1 MHALYVLL
9 PALAILAIAYRYYSA
24 FLATRVWMLDDART
38 TPAHTKYDGANYYPT
53 SRWVMFGHHFAAI
66 TGAGPLVGPM
76 LAAQFGYAPGFI
88 WLVAGCCLA
97 GAVHD
102 SMVLWA
108 STRRGG
114 KSLPDIVKQEI
125 SPFIGF
131 VAAITILFILVIA
144 LAGLGIAF
152 VNALADSVWGT
163 FTVAMTVPLGMFMG
177 LWMYKWRKGRITEA
191 TIVGVLGLLLAL
203 WAGEPISHS
212 NSWFAGLFHLNRTQ
226 IVIALAVYGFMA
238 SMLPVWLLLSPRGY
252 LSSFT
257 KIGTIFLLAVGVI
270 IVNPELKMPALSEF
284 AGGGGPIIPG
294 PLFPFCFITIAC
306 GAISGFHALI
316 SSGTTPKM
324 IDKESDIRPV
334 GYGAMLIEGVVGIMA
349 LIAAASMAPGDYF
362 AINVKP
368 EVYANL
374 HFQGQQMVPVNVHQ
388 IEQIVGESVIGRTG
402 GAVSLAVGM
411 AQIFAALPG
420 MQSLLAYWYHFA
432 IMFEALFILTTIDSG
447 TRVGR
452 FLLQEFMGRVY
463 APFARADNWVAGAI
477 ATSLM
482 VASWAYFIYTGQINT
497 IWPMFG
503 VANQLLASVAL
514 AVCTSILINM
524 GRAKY
529 IWVTIG
535 PLVFLGTNT
544 LYGGFLNITG
554 NYYPLAVG
562 ADPARNME
570 GWILTIC
577 TTIMMVLAVIVL
589 GAAVQKWI
597 TTLNGAPVPAT
608 AGETA

>member
-24 FLATRVWMLDDART
+24 FLATKVWMLDDSRK

-53 SRWVMFGHHFAAI
+53 SKWVMFGHHFAAI

-102 SMVLWA
+102 SMILWA

-125 SPFIGF
+125 SPTIGF
-131 VAAITILFILVIA
+131 VAAITIILILVVA
-144 LAGLGIAF
+144 LAGLGVAF

-163 FTVAMTVPLGMFMG
+163 FTVAMTIPLGIFMG
-177 LWMYKWRKGRITEA
+177 FWMYVWRKGRITEA
-191 TIVGVLGLLLAL
+191 TVLGVAGLLLAL

-212 NSWFAGLFHLNRTQ
+212 DSWFASLFHLSREQ
-226 IVIALAVYGFMA
+226 IVIALGIYGFAA

-257 KIGTIFLLAVGVI
+257 KIGTIFLLAIGVI

-362 AINVKP
+362 AINVP
-368 EVYANL
+368 PATYANL
-374 HFQGQQMVPVNVHQ
+374 VFEGQQMVPVNVPA
-388 IEQIVGESVIGRTG
+388 IEQAVGETVVGRTG

-411 AQIFAALPG
+411 AQIFSSLPG
-420 MQSLLAYWYHFA
+420 MQGLLAYWYHFA

-452 FLLQEFMGRVY
+452 FLLQEFMGRAY
-463 APFARADNWVAGAI
+463 APMARHDNVFAGSVATLI
-477 ATSLM
+477 M
-482 VASWAYFIYTGQINT
+482 VFSWGYFIYTGQINT
-497 IWPMFG
+497 IWPMFAVG
-503 VANQLLASVAL
+503 NQLLAAVAL
-514 AVCTSILINM
+514 AVATSILINL
-524 GRAKY
+524 GRTKY
-529 IWVTIG
+529 VWVTIA
-535 PLVFLGTNT
+535 PLSFLSLNT

-562 ADPARNME
+562 SDPARHVE

-577 TTIMMVLAVIVL
+577 TAVMIVLALIIL
-589 GAAVQKWI
+589 GAAIQKWASV
-597 TTLNGAPVPAT
+597 LNGGPVPAT
-608 AGETA
+608 ADQG

>member
-9 PALAILAIAYRYYSA
+9 PALAVLAIAYRYYSA
-24 FLATRVWMLDDART
+24 FIATRVWMLDDARK

-53 SRWVMFGHHFAAI
+53 SKWVMFGHHFAAI

-102 SMVLWA
+102 SMILWA

-125 SPFIGF
+125 SPTIGF
-131 VAAITILFILVIA
+131 VAAITIILILIVA
-144 LAGLGIAF
+144 LAGLGVAF

-163 FTVAMTVPLGMFMG
+163 FTVAMTIPLGIFMG
-177 LWMYKWRKGRITEA
+177 FWMYVWRKGRITEA
-191 TIVGVLGLLLAL
+191 TVLGVAGLLFAL

-212 NSWFAGLFHLNRTQ
+212 DSWFANLFHLSRTQ
-226 IVIALAVYGFMA
+226 IVIALGVYGFAA

-257 KIGTIFLLAVGVI
+257 KIGTIFLLAIGVI
-270 IVNPELKMPALSEF
+270 IVNPELQMPALSEF
-284 AGGGGPIIPG
+284 AGGGGPIVPG

-324 IDKESDIRPV
+324 IDKETDIRPV

-362 AINVKP
+362 AINTTP
-368 EVYANL
+368 AVYSNL
-374 HFQGQQMVPVNVHQ
+374 TFQGAQLAPINVPG
-388 IEQIVGESVIGRTG
+388 IEAAVGETVTGRTG

-411 AQIFAALPG
+411 AQIFSALPG
-420 MQSLLAYWYHFA
+420 MQGLLAYWYHFA

-452 FLLQEFMGRVY
+452 FLLQEFMGRAY
-463 APFARADNWVAGAI
+463 KPFANHNNMVGGSVATLI
-477 ATSLM
+477 M
-482 VASWAYFIYTGQINT
+482 VFSWGYFIYTGQINT
-497 IWPMFG
+497 IWPMFAVG
-503 VANQLLASVAL
+503 NQLLGSVAL
-514 AVCTSILINM
+514 AVATSILINL

-529 IWVTIG
+529 IWVTLL
-535 PLVFLGTNT
+535 PLSFLSINT
-544 LYGGFLNITG
+544 FYGGFLNITG

-562 ADPARNME
+562 PDAARHLE

-577 TTIMMVLAVIVL
+577 TAVMIVLALVIL
-589 GAAVQKWI
+589 GAAIQKWI
-597 TTLNGAPVPAT
+597 SVLNGGPAPAT
-608 AGETA
+608 AEPA

>member
-1 MHALYVLL
+1 MHALYLLL
-9 PALAILAIAYRYYSA
+9 PALCIFAIAYRYYSA
-24 FLATRVWMLDDART
+24 FLATKIWMLDDARK
-38 TPAHTKYDGANYYPT
+38 TPAHTKFDGANYYPT
-53 SRWVMFGHHFAAI
+53 SKWVMFGHHFAAI

-102 SMVLWA
+102 SMILWA

-125 SPFIGF
+125 SPTIGL
-131 VAAITILFILVIA
+131 VAAITIIFILVVA
-144 LAGLGIAF
+144 LAGLGVAF

-163 FTVAMTVPLGMFMG
+163 FTVAMTIPLGIFMG
-177 LWMYKWRKGRITEA
+177 FWMYVWRKGKIQEA
-191 TIVGVLGLLLAL
+191 TILGVLGLLIAL
-203 WAGEPISHS
+203 WAGEPISRS
-212 NSWFAGLFHLNRTQ
+212 DSWFASLFHLSRTE
-226 IVIALAVYGFMA
+226 IVVALGVYGFAA

-257 KIGTIFLLAVGVI
+257 KIGTIFMLAIGVI

-284 AGGGGPIIPG
+284 ASGGGPIIPG

-306 GAISGFHALI
+306 GAISGFHSLI

-334 GYGAMLIEGVVGIMA
+334 GYGAMLIEGVVGLMA

-362 AINVKP
+362 AINTSP
-368 EVYANL
+368 AVYANL
-374 HFQGQQMVPVNVHQ
+374 TFQGAQLVPVSVHDV
-388 IEQIVGESVIGRTG
+388 ELAVGETVVGRTG

-411 AQIFAALPG
+411 ALIFSSLPG
-420 MQSLLAYWYHFA
+420 MSSLLAYWYHFA

-452 FLLQEFMGRVY
+452 FLLQELMGRVY
-463 APFARADNWVAGAI
+463 KPMANPNNLVAGSL
-477 ATSLM
+477 ATLIM
-482 VASWAYFIYTGQINT
+482 VLSWGYFIYTGQINT
-497 IWPMFG
+497 IWPMFAVG
-503 VANQLLASVAL
+503 NQLLGAVAL
-514 AVCTSILINM
+514 AVATSILINL
-524 GRAKY
+524 GRQKY
-529 IWVTIG
+529 IWVTVA
-535 PLVFLGTNT
+535 PLAFLSMNT
-544 LYGGFLNITG
+544 MWGGFLNVRD
-554 NYYPLAVG
+554 NYLPLATG
-562 ADPARNME
+562 ANAARNIE

-577 TTIMMVLAVIVL
+577 TVMMMGLAIIIL
-589 GAAVQKWI
+589 GAAVQKWMSV
-597 TTLNGAPVPAT
+597 LNGGPVP
-608 AGETA
+608 ETAEQN

>member
-9 PALAILAIAYRYYSA
+9 PALCILAIAYRYYSA
-24 FLATRVWMLDDART
+24 FLATKIWMLDDARK

-53 SRWVMFGHHFAAI
+53 SKWVMFGHHFAAI

-114 KSLPDIVKQEI
+114 KSLADIVKQEI
-125 SPFIGF
+125 SPTIGL
-131 VAAITILFILVIA
+131 VSAITIIFILIVA
-144 LAGLGIAF
+144 LAGLGVAF

-163 FTVAMTVPLGMFMG
+163 FTVAMTIPLGMFMG
-177 LWMYKWRKGRITEA
+177 FWMYVWRKGKITEA
-191 TIVGVLGLLLAL
+191 TVLGVIGLLIAL
-203 WAGEPISHS
+203 WAGEPISRS
-212 NSWFAGLFHLNRTQ
+212 DSWFASLFHLSRTE
-226 IVIALAVYGFMA
+226 IVVALGVYGFAA

-257 KIGTIFLLAVGVI
+257 KIGTIFLLAIGVI

-306 GAISGFHALI
+306 GAISGFHSLI

-362 AINVKP
+362 AINTSP
-368 EVYANL
+368 AVYANL
-374 HFQGQQMVPVNVHQ
+374 HFQGAQLVPVNVHDV
-388 IEQIVGESVIGRTG
+388 ELAVGETVVGRTG

-411 AQIFAALPG
+411 AMIFSALPG
-420 MQSLLAYWYHFA
+420 MSSLLAYWYHFA

-452 FLLQEFMGRVY
+452 FLLQELMGRAY
-463 APFARADNWVAGAI
+463 KPLANPNNLFAGSI
-477 ATSLM
+477 ATLLM
-482 VASWAYFIYTGQINT
+482 VLSWGYFIYTGQINT
-497 IWPMFG
+497 IWPMFAVG
-503 VANQLLASVAL
+503 NQLLGAVAL

-524 GRAKY
+524 GRKQY
-529 IWVTIG
+529 IWVTLA
-535 PLVFLGTNT
+535 PLSFLSVNT
-544 LYGGFLNITG
+544 MYGGFLNVRD

-562 ADPARNME
+562 ADPARNIE
-570 GWILTIC
+570 GWILTLC
-577 TTIMMVLAVIVL
+577 TIMMMGLAVVIL
-589 GAAVQKWI
+589 GAAAQKW
-597 TTLNGAPVPAT
+597 TSVLSGGPVPAT

>member
-24 FLATRVWMLDDART
+24 FIATKVWMLDDARK

-53 SRWVMFGHHFAAI
+53 SKWVMFGHHFAAI

-102 SMVLWA
+102 SMILWA

-125 SPFIGF
+125 SPTIGF
-131 VAAITILFILVIA
+131 VAAITIILILIVA
-144 LAGLGIAF
+144 LAGLGVAF

-163 FTVAMTVPLGMFMG
+163 FTVAMTIPLGIFMG
-177 LWMYKWRKGRITEA
+177 FWMYVWRKGKITEA
-191 TIVGVLGLLLAL
+191 TVLGVAGLLIAL

-212 NSWFAGLFHLNRTQ
+212 DSWFASLFHLSRTQ
-226 IVIALAVYGFMA
+226 IVIALGVYGFAA

-257 KIGTIFLLAVGVI
+257 KIGTIFLLALGVI
-270 IVNPELKMPALSEF
+270 IVNPQLQMPALSEF

-362 AINVKP
+362 AINTP
-368 EVYANL
+368 PAVYANL
-374 HFQGQQMVPVNVHQ
+374 SFQGEQLAPVNVHAV
-388 IEQIVGESVIGRTG
+388 EQAVGETVIGRTG

-411 AQIFAALPG
+411 AQIFSALPG
-420 MQSLLAYWYHFA
+420 MQGLLAYWYHFA

-452 FLLQEFMGRVY
+452 FLLQEFMGRAY
-463 APFARADNWVAGAI
+463 APFARPDNVVAGSV
-477 ATSLM
+477 ATLLM
-482 VASWAYFIYTGQINT
+482 VLAWGYFIYTGQINT
-497 IWPMFG
+497 IWPMFAVG
-503 VANQLLASVAL
+503 NQLLAAVAL
-514 AVCTSILINM
+514 AVATSILINL
-524 GRAKY
+524 GRTKY
-529 IWVTIG
+529 IWVTLL
-535 PLVFLGTNT
+535 PLSFLSLNT
-544 LYGGFLNITG
+544 LYGGVLNITG

-562 ADPARNME
+562 PDPARNVE
-570 GWILTIC
+570 GWILTVC
-577 TTIMMVLAVIVL
+577 TAIMIVLALIIL
-589 GAAVQKWI
+589 GAAIQKWI
-597 TTLNGAPVPAT
+597 SVLNGGPIPAT
-608 AGETA
+608 AERA